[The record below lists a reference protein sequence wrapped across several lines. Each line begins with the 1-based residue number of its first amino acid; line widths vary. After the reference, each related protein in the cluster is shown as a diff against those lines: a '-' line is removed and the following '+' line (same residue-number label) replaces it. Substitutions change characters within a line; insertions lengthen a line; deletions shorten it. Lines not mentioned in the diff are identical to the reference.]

1 MQKVGSFSSGKSPL
15 RSHLTIDSDQPQGGK
30 KDEIISGERKLVMK
44 GHSPLKLKQLAEL
57 EDQSGKKTNQNKQ
70 SILIKIDN
78 ESVNSKDT
86 KLIGLQDS
94 VPLSTKFSE
103 DLIKDLTDLNMK
115 QENEPLSLNR

>member
-1 MQKVGSFSSGKSPL
+1 
-15 RSHLTIDSDQPQGGK
+15 
-30 KDEIISGERKLVMK
+30 MK

-115 QENEPLSLNR
+115 QENEPLSLKR